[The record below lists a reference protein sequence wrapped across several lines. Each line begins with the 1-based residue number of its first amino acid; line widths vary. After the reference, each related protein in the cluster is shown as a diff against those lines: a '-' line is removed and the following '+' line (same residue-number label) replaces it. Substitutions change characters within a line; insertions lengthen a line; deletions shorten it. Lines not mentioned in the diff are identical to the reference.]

1 MNADEMRELLARE
14 FGIHTDEEL
23 ERELKKKGGIRIGIF
38 TDKKPQEKETEN
50 DNKRQSLPRL
60 CSDGNSGSGSGL
72 HRCLIN

>member
-38 TDKKPQEKETEN
+38 TDKKPQEKEKKN
-50 DNKRQSLPRL
+50 DDKGQGLPRL
-60 CSDGNSGSGSGL
+60 CSDSNSGNSGGMR
-72 HRCLIN
+72 RCLVN